1 MTTEKIV
8 VDFRGL
14 DEVQRATALR
24 TDETMRQSQVKN
36 LLLSGLILRV
46 LIHIPKHSA
55 LTFGFFTQYDCN
67 SHFTKFIEITA
78 YAYWGQKQRK
88 NQMSDSQ
95 RPHLSPRPYSSV
107 PLFSLQPTRLQY
119 HRTLHKL
126 N

>member
-36 LLLSGLILRV
+36 LLLFGLILRV

-55 LTFGFFTQYDCN
+55 LTFGFFTQ
-67 SHFTKFIEITA
+67 
-78 YAYWGQKQRK
+78 
-88 NQMSDSQ
+88 
-95 RPHLSPRPYSSV
+95 
-107 PLFSLQPTRLQY
+107 
-119 HRTLHKL
+119 
-126 N
+126 